1 MVVSDMQ
8 EEAEFVADSTDGG
21 NSEISAW
28 TAAEP
33 TPENDSF
40 MSFRTEG
47 WGGSLDVIPDGV

>member
-1 MVVSDMQ
+1 MVISDMQ

-21 NSEISAW
+21 KSEISAW

-33 TPENDSF
+33 TPENGSF

-47 WGGSLDVIPDGV
+47 